1 MDESARSPV
10 SKLKRLRLD
19 AAFYENQL
27 LNTLHVSTIILY
39 FNM

>member
-1 MDESARSPV
+1 MDESRSPV

-19 AAFYENQL
+19 AAFFENQL